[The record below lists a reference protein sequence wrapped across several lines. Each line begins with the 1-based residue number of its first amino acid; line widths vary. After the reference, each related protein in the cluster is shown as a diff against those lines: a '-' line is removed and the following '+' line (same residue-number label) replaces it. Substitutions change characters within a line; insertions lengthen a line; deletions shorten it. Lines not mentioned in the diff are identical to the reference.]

1 MVVEGFNFANGFY
14 VDELNRKFYLSE
26 TLGNRVLVFD
36 LDLSNGSLS
45 NQNVLSL
52 IPSPD
57 NMQMN
62 HDGLLW
68 VASPLSNQIYSI
80 NLSDGTSTV
89 VFDAQTDLGKE
100 ILQVGLNRVKNGD
113 GIADLIGPDVTGDMP
128 GLLTGMII
136 GGKQDPFYVANLGQA
151 LIKVNR

>member
-1 MVVEGFNFANGFY
+1 MCII
-14 VDELNRKFYLSE
+14 DR
-26 TLGNRVLVFD
+26 
-36 LDLSNGSLS
+36 SNGSLL
-45 NQNVLSL
+45 NQKVLSS